1 MRSFFVAMALLA
13 PAAAHADV
21 ATSASNGFVVR
32 HAADVDAAPAD
43 VWAELIRPAGW
54 WSARHSYSGD
64 AANLTL
70 DARAGG
76 CFCEVLPSPVSPRA
90 APRGSVEHMR
100 VAYAEHGRV
109 LRMIGGLGPLQA
121 EAVNGALTIA
131 LKPVDGGTRIMWEYV
146 VGGYMRQGGEQ
157 LAPMVD
163 GVLGEQ
169 LAGLAAKLGPRTPAE
184 PVAEPADHAA
194 RVKPDPKAE
203 ADPEAKPEGAAE
215 GAGAQP
221 AKRAKPI
228 EGR

>member
-1 MRSFFVAMALLA
+1 MRSLFIAMALLA

-169 LAGLAAKLGPRTPAE
+169 LTALAAKLGPRAPS
-184 PVAEPADHAA
+184 EPAGDAA
-194 RVKPDPKAE
+194 APKAGGKQE
-203 ADPEAKPEGAAE
+203 TAAEAKPEGGPESGKAA
-215 GAGAQP
+215 P
-221 AKRAKPI
+221 PKRARPI